1 MRGVLGAG
9 VNIYTYIYIHIII
22 QPIFMVGYVPKN
34 LTIVT
39 ILECSHESSLMI
51 CPWCLCEEF
60 EFGEGYDKMKFQLAS
75 LRKVVNG
82 WMANVGMR

>member
-1 MRGVLGAG
+1 
-9 VNIYTYIYIHIII
+9 
-22 QPIFMVGYVPKN
+22 MVGYMPKN
-34 LTIVT
+34 LTIVRKMKTVNAHRKLGT